1 MFESIAI
8 KIALGAILAGLFI
21 MGVKALRTLER
32 KRGGQEEHEKAHE
45 ANDAARKRF
54 DIATAR
60 ALSSKGAVVARRMAA
75 RAARA
80 LRLRQPP
87 DD

>member
-1 MFESIAI
+1 MIEGLAV
-8 KIALGAILAGLFI
+8 KLAVVAALAGLI
-21 MGVKALRTLER
+21 VLAVRRMNKQSQ
-32 KRGGQEEHEKAHE
+32 KIGGQNEHESAHK

-60 ALSSKGAVVARRMAA
+60 ALSSDAATLARRMAA

-80 LRLRQPP
+80 LRLRRPP
-87 DD
+87 TD